1 MTEQVLSIPVS
12 GPLYTRLQKFAN
24 AIPVSLENLV
34 VQTLEATIPLHEHDI
49 FQQLTNQ
56 QDAHQESIVVVFQR
70 MSPVAQKRMEA
81 LMAKNTEGNLTA
93 NEQSELRL
101 LVAEYEQIML
111 TNSEA
116 LWRLNQSS
124 ALPRMN

>member
-12 GPLYTRLQKFAN
+12 APLYTRLQKFAN

-34 VQTLEATIPLHEHDI
+34 VQTLEATIPLHEDDI
-49 FQQLTNQ
+49 IQQLTNQ

-70 MSPVAQKRMEA
+70 MSPVAQKRMEM

-93 NEQSELRL
+93 NEQSELRS

-116 LWRLNQSS
+116 LWRLNQTT